1 VILIDNPDCYR
12 LGSTLLVFHN
22 NATILSFLSR
32 VRAA

>member
-1 VILIDNPDCYR
+1 M
-12 LGSTLLVFHN
+12 LVFHN